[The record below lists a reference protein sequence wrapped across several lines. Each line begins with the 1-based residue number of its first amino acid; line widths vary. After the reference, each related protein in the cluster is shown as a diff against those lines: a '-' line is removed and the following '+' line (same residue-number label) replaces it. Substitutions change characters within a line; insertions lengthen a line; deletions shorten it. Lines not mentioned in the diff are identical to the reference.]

1 MFATLQLNGNGGGG
15 VKVEA
20 VTDTAADSSDE
31 VCAADDNVDND
42 RVVE

>member
-1 MFATLQLNGNGGGG
+1 MLFRQSRGR

-31 VCAADDNVDND
+31 VCAADDNVDSD
-42 RVVE
+42 RIIE